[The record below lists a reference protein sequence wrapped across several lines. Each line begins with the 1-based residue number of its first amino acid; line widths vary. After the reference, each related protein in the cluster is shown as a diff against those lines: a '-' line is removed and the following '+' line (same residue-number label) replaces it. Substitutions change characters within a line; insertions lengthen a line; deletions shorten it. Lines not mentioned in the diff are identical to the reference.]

1 MKKYKNKNL
10 SKFDKGRD
18 KYWTNLADNFFRYK
32 KNGWNTDKKFSE
44 QNIKQGMRSGQRI
57 FLQKGKRVREEVGD
71 GTAKEKRQP

>member
-1 MKKYKNKNL
+1 MNLMKKYKNKNL

-44 QNIKQGMRSGQRI
+44 NNDNLKIN
-57 FLQKGKRVREEVGD
+57 
-71 GTAKEKRQP
+71 